1 MKHIK
6 KRGEPDSFTEW
17 KTLEG
22 EEWQPT
28 YRDMPGEIKNS
39 IKSALMREQRF
50 ICCYCESRLTVE
62 NSHIEHF
69 KPQRHPEVDP
79 LDFDN
84 MLCSCQNQSK
94 RGEPLHCGH
103 RKGDWFDRDM
113 LVSPLDHNCEDH
125 FSFTGD
131 GQILP
136 RSKNDQKAV
145 ETIGRLGLNIPK
157 MIDLR
162 AKSIE
167 PFLDASLSPQ
177 EFRRLV
183 IGYLKIDNSGA
194 FGAYWS
200 TIDYLFRELAAT

>member
-1 MKHIK
+1 MKHID
-6 KRGEPDSFTEW
+6 KRGEPDSFTGW
-17 KTLEG
+17 KALTSK
-22 EEWQPT
+22 EWQPM

-39 IKSALMREQRF
+39 IKSALMREQGF

-69 KPQRHPEVDP
+69 KPQSDPEVDS

-103 RKGDWFDRDM
+103 RKGDWFHSE
-113 LVSPLDHNCEDH
+113 LLISPLDPNCEDL

-131 GQILP
+131 GKILP
-136 RSKNDQKAV
+136 RNKNDQKAV
-145 ETIGRLGLNIPK
+145 ETIGRLDLNIPK
-157 MIDLR
+157 LVDMR
-162 AKSIE
+162 AKAIE
-167 PFLDASLSPQ
+167 PFLDEGLSPQ

-183 IGYLKIDNSGA
+183 IGYLKIDKSGA
-194 FGAYWS
+194 FGAYWT